1 MTTRPRKG
9 LSFVKRMYLPR
20 VVGTGLGF
28 FCVAIGI
35 WPLDPP
41 WWTWVLMFLQA
52 FAWPHLAFLIGRR
65 ARKPSRTERRSLL
78 FDAFAGGVWV
88 GAIGLNPLPSVIIL
102 SMIAMDKVAAG
113 GWNMLFRTV
122 LMQALGI
129 AAGLWMFAPPLFPTT
144 SQLQMIACLPVLVA
158 YPMAIGM
165 MYNRVTRQLAQHKR
179 ILARLS
185 QTDSLTGLINHGAW
199 KDLLLRE
206 FTRAQSG
213 TRHNSMA
220 LIDIDHFKQINDIY
234 GHLVGDAVL
243 RTVSKTLSSHLRKT
257 DLVGRY
263 GGDEFCVILPDTT
276 APQAREILER
286 LRRVVNEFEYPGL
299 PQLSL
304 SLSIGIASYGP
315 HLAAPDMWLH
325 EADMALYDAKSA
337 GRNTVTVANAALGR
351 GTASTG

>member
-1 MTTRPRKG
+1 MTSRPRKG
-9 LSFVKRMYLPR
+9 LSFAKRMYLPR
-20 VVGTGLGF
+20 AVGTGLGF

-35 WPLDPP
+35 WPMDPP
-41 WWTWVLMFLQA
+41 WWLWALLFAHA
-52 FAWPHLAFLIGRR
+52 FVWPHLAFLISRK
-65 ARKPSRTERRSLL
+65 ARQPFQTEQRNLL
-78 FDAFAGGVWV
+78 FDGFAGGCWAGVM
-88 GAIGLNPLPSVIIL
+88 GLNPLPSVIIL
-102 SMIAMDKVAAG
+102 SMIAMDKIAAG
-113 GWNMLFRTV
+113 GWRLLLKTL
-122 LMQALGI
+122 LMQALGV
-129 AAGLWMFAPPLFPTT
+129 AAGFGLFAPPLFPPT
-144 SQLQMIACLPVLVA
+144 SHAQMLGCLPILLV

-165 MYNRVTRQLAQHKR
+165 ICYRVTEQLADHKR
-179 ILARLS
+179 ALARLS

-206 FTRAQSG
+206 FTRCRNHDRQ
-213 TRHNSMA
+213 NSMA
-220 LIDIDHFKQINDIY
+220 LIDIDHFKQINDTY
-234 GHLVGDAVL
+234 GHLVGDAIL

-276 APQAREILER
+276 AAQAQEILER
-286 LRRVVNEFEYPGL
+286 LRHAVHEFEYPGL

-337 GRNTVTVANAALGR
+337 GRNTVTVANPALGR
-351 GTASTG
+351 GTATPG

>member
-1 MTTRPRKG
+1 MTAPARKG
-9 LSFVKRMYLPR
+9 LSFVKRMYMPR

-41 WWTWVLMFLQA
+41 WWIWALMFTQA
-52 FAWPHLAFLIGRR
+52 FAWPHLAFLIGRN
-65 ARKPSRTERRSLL
+65 AREPFRVEQRSLL
-78 FDAFAGGVWV
+78 FDALAGGFW
-88 GAIGLNPLPSVIIL
+88 AAAMGLNPLPSVIIL
-102 SMIAMDKVAAG
+102 SMIIMDKVAAG
-113 GWNMLFRTV
+113 GWPMLLRTV

-129 AAGLWMFAPPLFPTT
+129 AVGLALLDAPLFPAT
-144 SQLQMIACLPVLVA
+144 SHAQMLGCLPVLVA

-206 FTRAQSG
+206 FSRAQG
-213 TRHNSMA
+213 GDRHNSMA
-220 LIDIDHFKQINDIY
+220 LIDIDHFKRINDTY

-263 GGDEFCVILPDTT
+263 GGDEFCVLLPDTT
-276 APQAREILER
+276 ASQALDILER
-286 LRRVVNEFEYPGL
+286 LRRIVNEFAYPGL

-304 SLSIGIASYGP
+304 SLSIGIATYGQ
-315 HLAAPDMWLH
+315 HLTAPDMWLH
-325 EADMALYDAKSA
+325 EADMALYDAKNA
-337 GRNTVTVANAALGR
+337 GRNTVNVAKSALGR
-351 GTASTG
+351 DTPASS